1 MRQSETFTKHSV
13 NAAIQLSLFIAEL
26 RRYVRLIEADIQI
39 EEGRLQNLSN
49 ATYPTTARHLGV
61 RRDNLNATI
70 SLLEGRRIRAAE
82 RGR

>member
-39 EEGRLQNLSN
+39 EEGRLQVFDLSN

-82 RGR
+82 